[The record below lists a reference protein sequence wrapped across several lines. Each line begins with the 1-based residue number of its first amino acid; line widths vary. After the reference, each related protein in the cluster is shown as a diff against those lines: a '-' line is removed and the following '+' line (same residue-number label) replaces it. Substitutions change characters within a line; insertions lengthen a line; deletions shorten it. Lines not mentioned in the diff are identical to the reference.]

1 MTGQYNKTNLIT
13 VNDEQKYEKEPFLR
27 VNGSGRAI
35 HLVQSGRHRRF
46 PDCGQQP
53 SKHEHRNACRFCKN
67 TGFRPRYVS
76 RRPYAALHPRSVD
89 ERWLYTKSTPGAV
102 GAANITFSFELADQG
117 DYKAVLWAD
126 YIVSGATVSGDHY
139 PDKYYK
145 TDNAD
150 GLKKV
155 TIITAAYTY
164 ADQLREAFAAVV
176 PFTKGATAKN
186 DLTATLVRPLTK
198 VTIAEKNTEM
208 IGKCKDMTA
217 TYTVPSE
224 FNAFSEEVSPTATY
238 DATYITTSMDGT
250 DITINGNNCKIL
262 FSDYVFTTADATLGG
277 IKLTFTGT
285 GSITMNDRDI
295 PANIP
300 LKRNNWVR
308 AAGNLITVGNDPAV
322 TLSVDMTTDW
332 VSQDATDI
340 SDIVKVGD
348 FYYADGTWSTALDA
362 NKTCIGIVFQTDP
375 SRIGDK
381 EKQVLAAKGVA
392 TPHGLVM
399 SLKTVT
405 KSLMSWGEDHDF
417 SELTKCTDKVACNA
431 DINGLLNYTTVID
444 YAAANNKEL
453 ENFYPAFKAVKDYV
467 VQAPEKTTGWYLPS
481 IGQWYD
487 FTANLGGLPS
497 WDDAINEGNDLTP
510 NLYRWSN
517 QTELVSKINAYFEPL
532 GTGNY
537 DAIPNGSY
545 QKFFSSS
552 TYSDSGI
559 WTWFVGKQANVV
571 QCWHNV
577 RYNSDSAVRP
587 ILAF

>member
-1 MTGQYNKTNLIT
+1 M
-13 VNDEQKYEKEPFLR
+13 
-27 VNGSGRAI
+27 
-35 HLVQSGRHRRF
+35 
-46 PDCGQQP
+46 
-53 SKHEHRNACRFCKN
+53 
-67 TGFRPRYVS
+67 
-76 RRPYAALHPRSVD
+76 
-89 ERWLYTKSTPGAV
+89 
-102 GAANITFSFELADQG
+102 
-117 DYKAVLWAD
+117 
-126 YIVSGATVSGDHY
+126 
-139 PDKYYK
+139 
-145 TDNAD
+145 
-150 GLKKV
+150 
-155 TIITAAYTY
+155 
-164 ADQLREAFAAVV
+164 
-176 PFTKGATAKN
+176 TAK
-186 DLTATLVRPLTK
+186 
-198 VTIAEKNTEM
+198 
-208 IGKCKDMTA
+208 
-217 TYTVPSE
+217 YTVPSE
-224 FNAFSEEVSPTATY
+224 FNAFSEEVSPSATHNINYTA
-238 DATYITTSMDGT
+238 TSMDGT

-537 DAIPNGSY
+537 DGAP
-545 QKFFSSS
+545 
-552 TYSDSGI
+552 
-559 WTWFVGKQANVV
+559 V
-571 QCWHNV
+571 
-577 RYNSDSAVRP
+577 
-587 ILAF
+587 

>member
-1 MTGQYNKTNLIT
+1 
-13 VNDEQKYEKEPFLR
+13 
-27 VNGSGRAI
+27 
-35 HLVQSGRHRRF
+35 
-46 PDCGQQP
+46 
-53 SKHEHRNACRFCKN
+53 
-67 TGFRPRYVS
+67 
-76 RRPYAALHPRSVD
+76 
-89 ERWLYTKSTPGAV
+89 
-102 GAANITFSFELADQG
+102 
-117 DYKAVLWAD
+117 
-126 YIVSGATVSGDHY
+126 
-139 PDKYYK
+139 
-145 TDNAD
+145 
-150 GLKKV
+150 
-155 TIITAAYTY
+155 
-164 ADQLREAFAAVV
+164 
-176 PFTKGATAKN
+176 
-186 DLTATLVRPLTK
+186 
-198 VTIAEKNTEM
+198 
-208 IGKCKDMTA
+208 
-217 TYTVPSE
+217 
-224 FNAFSEEVSPTATY
+224 
-238 DATYITTSMDGT
+238 
-250 DITINGNNCKIL
+250 
-262 FSDYVFTTADATLGG
+262 
-277 IKLTFTGT
+277 
-285 GSITMNDRDI
+285 
-295 PANIP
+295 
-300 LKRNNWVR
+300 
-308 AAGNLITVGNDPAV
+308 
-322 TLSVDMTTDW
+322 
-332 VSQDATDI
+332 
-340 SDIVKVGD
+340 
-348 FYYADGTWSTALDA
+348 STALDA

>member
-1 MTGQYNKTNLIT
+1 MKKNLFFGLMALAGLFTSCSQDDTDASPTADSNQVSMSIGMLADFVKTRASAPATFPAGHTLRCILEVWT
-13 VNDEQKYEKEPFLR
+13 KDGSTRRVRQEQ
-27 VNGSGRAI
+27 
-35 HLVQSGRHRRF
+35 LVT
-46 PDCGQQP
+46 
-53 SKHEHRNACRFCKN
+53 A
-67 TGFRPRYVS
+67 
-76 RRPYAALHPRSVD
+76 
-89 ERWLYTKSTPGAV
+89 

-126 YIVSGATVSGDHY
+126 YIASGATASGDHY
-139 PDKYYK
+139 PDEYYK

-164 ADQLREAFAAVV
+164 TDQLREAFAVVV

-224 FNAFSEEVSPTATY
+224 FNAFSEEVSPSATHNINYTA
-238 DATYITTSMDGT
+238 TSMDGT
-250 DITINGNNCKIL
+250 DITINGNTCKIL
-262 FSDYVFTTADATLGG
+262 FSDYVFTAADATLGG
-277 IKLTFTGT
+277 IKLTFTGK

-308 AAGNLITVGNDPAV
+308 AAGNLISVGYDPAV

-340 SDIVKVGD
+340 PDVVEPKVGD

-362 NKTCIGIVFQTDP
+362 SKTCIGIVFQTDP

-405 KSLMSWGEDHDF
+405 KSLMGWGEDHDF

-453 ENFYPAFKAVKDYV
+453 EDYYPAFKAVRDYV

-510 NLYRWSN
+510 NLYKWSN

-537 DAIPNGSY
+537 DAIPNGSS

-559 WTWFVGKQANVV
+559 WTWFVSKQGNVV
-571 QCWHNV
+571 QCWHNS
-577 RYNSDSAVRP
+577 RINADSAVRP